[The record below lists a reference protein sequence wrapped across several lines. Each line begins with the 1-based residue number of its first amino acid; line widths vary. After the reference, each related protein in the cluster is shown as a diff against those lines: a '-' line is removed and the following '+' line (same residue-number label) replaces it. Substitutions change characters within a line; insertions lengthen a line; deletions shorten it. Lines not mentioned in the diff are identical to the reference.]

1 MGADATGKEAAPACD
16 REPQPMALA
25 PNDLAVI
32 RGVPL
37 FAGLAPDALAAL
49 FRDSSAQSLP
59 VGTLLFSQDEPA
71 DRFYVLLSGW
81 IKLFRLSEDGTE
93 VVIAMMARAETFAEA
108 AMFGS
113 GRFPVCAEALTAI
126 RVVALSALSF
136 ERTLRDHPAIVYA
149 MLGSMSVR
157 LRQLVREVEQLQSR
171 SAPERVATFLLRA
184 CPEPADGRDSW
195 DLDLPLHKAV
205 IAKRLGMRPETF
217 SRALAKLEAEG
228 VRRREGGVTITSL
241 ARLRA
246 FCGPDAAAAPVRAP
260 CS

>member
-1 MGADATGKEAAPACD
+1 MPLTD
-16 REPQPMALA
+16 Q
-25 PNDLAVI
+25 DLAVI

-37 FAGLAPDALAAL
+37 FAGLGSEALAAL
-49 FRDSSAQSLP
+49 FRDSTAQSHAP
-59 VGTLLFSQDEPA
+59 GTVLFTQDDPA
-71 DRFYVLLSGW
+71 DRFYVLLAGW
-81 IKLFRLSEDGTE
+81 IKLYRLSEDGTE

-113 GRFPVCAEALTAI
+113 GHFPVCAEALTAI
-126 RVVALSALSF
+126 RVVALSARSF
-136 ERTLRDHPAIVYA
+136 GRTLSDHPAIVYA

-157 LRQLVREVEQLQSR
+157 LRQLVREVEQLQAR

-184 CPEPADGRDSW
+184 CPEPAPGCDSY

-217 SRALAKLEAEG
+217 SRALARLEAEG
-228 VRRREGGVTITSL
+228 VQRRDGGVTIASL
-241 ARLRA
+241 SRLRA
-246 FCGPDAAAAPVRAP
+246 FCGPDTVAGPVRAP